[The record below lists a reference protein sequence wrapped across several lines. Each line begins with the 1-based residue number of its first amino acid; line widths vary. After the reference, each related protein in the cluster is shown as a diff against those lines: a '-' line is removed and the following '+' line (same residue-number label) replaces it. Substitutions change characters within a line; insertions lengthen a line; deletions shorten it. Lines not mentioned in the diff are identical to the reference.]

1 MATEE
6 FTYKQYL
13 AMNRIITL
21 LTLCFSVFQLCA
33 QNIKGQVVDEL
44 QQSLPCANVLL
55 LNQKDSALINGTVTN
70 AQGCF
75 DLSAPEV
82 SYMIK
87 ISFIGYEPCYLNNVQ
102 GNIGMVQLKPNST
115 DLAGIVVKGKRPTVK
130 VELNKIEVN
139 VSNSYLKYMG
149 KATTILGKI
158 PGLTKDLQLLE
169 GGTPTFVLNGRP
181 VNVKELSTVP
191 SSEIKKIV
199 VDSNPNAEY
208 SASCKGV
215 VYITT
220 NNALENTLSTEISN
234 ASLFARNYM
243 DIADFTLNEKYKR
256 LSNLL
261 SVGFS
266 YLHTT
271 QIDNTTESVFLPTN
285 DIYSTKERHT
295 QGRGRTLDLFY
306 AMNWD
311 LSDKQSWGLQYS
323 GNIGNAHTTEPTLQ
337 KMNAI
342 SMDYTQNKRG
352 VSSIHNIGVNYK
364 YAFSKASSLRFIA
377 DYANY
382 KSDGNGFANAT
393 PEVTTSSYGRYDVAG
408 ARLTYSTNAKWGN
421 FSTGVFTSAM
431 TNNGGYSYNS
441 EEEDYKTHEMLYGAF
456 ASYSKQ
462 IKKFFVQLGLRAEAD
477 KRRLE
482 SQEEGVFVDDTEW
495 KIFPNLV
502 VNRELTENSS
512 IGLSMGQNISR
523 PTYSNLN
530 PSIDYYDAISYRVG
544 NPQLRPSITS
554 NIKLAYNIGNLMT
567 SVAYNHSKDN
577 IIELPFWKDK
587 AIDNKNIEW
596 RSINFDKSSAIVA
609 TAVYSYNLG
618 PIQGDASF
626 YFSKPFM
633 KATFLGEERTWNKP
647 YYNVSLSAQCP
658 VSKTSLLALDGSF
671 DSAYSGMLTNHRSS
685 WILNLTY
692 MQQLWKEKLTLLVV
706 GNDIFHTDKSNTWDM
721 EYNNIRTTMDSNFDT
736 QYLMVK
742 LSYNF
747 GKLKLD
753 KTKKSA
759 SKDIIDRL

>member
-21 LTLCFSVFQLCA
+21 LVLCFSVFQLCA

-377 DYANY
+377 DHANY

-441 EEEDYKTHEMLYGAF
+441 EEEEYKTHEMLYGAF

-587 AIDNKNIEW
+587 AIDNKNIE
-596 RSINFDKSSAIVA
+596 
-609 TAVYSYNLG
+609 
-618 PIQGDASF
+618 
-626 YFSKPFM
+626 
-633 KATFLGEERTWNKP
+633 
-647 YYNVSLSAQCP
+647 
-658 VSKTSLLALDGSF
+658 
-671 DSAYSGMLTNHRSS
+671 
-685 WILNLTY
+685 
-692 MQQLWKEKLTLLVV
+692 
-706 GNDIFHTDKSNTWDM
+706 
-721 EYNNIRTTMDSNFDT
+721 
-736 QYLMVK
+736 
-742 LSYNF
+742 
-747 GKLKLD
+747 
-753 KTKKSA
+753 
-759 SKDIIDRL
+759 

>member
-181 VNVKELSTVP
+181 VNVIP

-456 ASYSKQ
+456 ASYSK
-462 IKKFFVQLGLRAEAD
+462 
-477 KRRLE
+477 
-482 SQEEGVFVDDTEW
+482 
-495 KIFPNLV
+495 PLV
-502 VNRELTENSS
+502 
-512 IGLSMGQNISR
+512 SR
-523 PTYSNLN
+523 
-530 PSIDYYDAISYRVG
+530 
-544 NPQLRPSITS
+544 
-554 NIKLAYNIGNLMT
+554 
-567 SVAYNHSKDN
+567 
-577 IIELPFWKDK
+577 
-587 AIDNKNIEW
+587 
-596 RSINFDKSSAIVA
+596 
-609 TAVYSYNLG
+609 
-618 PIQGDASF
+618 
-626 YFSKPFM
+626 
-633 KATFLGEERTWNKP
+633 
-647 YYNVSLSAQCP
+647 
-658 VSKTSLLALDGSF
+658 
-671 DSAYSGMLTNHRSS
+671 
-685 WILNLTY
+685 
-692 MQQLWKEKLTLLVV
+692 
-706 GNDIFHTDKSNTWDM
+706 
-721 EYNNIRTTMDSNFDT
+721 
-736 QYLMVK
+736 
-742 LSYNF
+742 
-747 GKLKLD
+747 
-753 KTKKSA
+753 
-759 SKDIIDRL
+759 

>member
-587 AIDNKNIEW
+587 AIDNKNIE
-596 RSINFDKSSAIVA
+596 
-609 TAVYSYNLG
+609 
-618 PIQGDASF
+618 
-626 YFSKPFM
+626 
-633 KATFLGEERTWNKP
+633 
-647 YYNVSLSAQCP
+647 
-658 VSKTSLLALDGSF
+658 
-671 DSAYSGMLTNHRSS
+671 
-685 WILNLTY
+685 
-692 MQQLWKEKLTLLVV
+692 
-706 GNDIFHTDKSNTWDM
+706 
-721 EYNNIRTTMDSNFDT
+721 
-736 QYLMVK
+736 
-742 LSYNF
+742 
-747 GKLKLD
+747 
-753 KTKKSA
+753 
-759 SKDIIDRL
+759 

>member
-1 MATEE
+1 
-6 FTYKQYL
+6 
-13 AMNRIITL
+13 MNRIITL

-554 NIKLAYNIGNLMT
+554 NIKLAYPL
-567 SVAYNHSKDN
+567 A
-577 IIELPFWKDK
+577 EL
-587 AIDNKNIEW
+587 I
-596 RSINFDKSSAIVA
+596 
-609 TAVYSYNLG
+609 
-618 PIQGDASF
+618 
-626 YFSKPFM
+626 
-633 KATFLGEERTWNKP
+633 
-647 YYNVSLSAQCP
+647 
-658 VSKTSLLALDGSF
+658 
-671 DSAYSGMLTNHRSS
+671 
-685 WILNLTY
+685 
-692 MQQLWKEKLTLLVV
+692 
-706 GNDIFHTDKSNTWDM
+706 
-721 EYNNIRTTMDSNFDT
+721 
-736 QYLMVK
+736 
-742 LSYNF
+742 
-747 GKLKLD
+747 
-753 KTKKSA
+753 
-759 SKDIIDRL
+759 

>member
-21 LTLCFSVFQLCA
+21 LVLCFSVFQLCA

-311 LSDKQSWGLQYS
+311 LSDKQSWGL
-323 GNIGNAHTTEPTLQ
+323 NILVILETLILLSQ
-337 KMNAI
+337 
-342 SMDYTQNKRG
+342 
-352 VSSIHNIGVNYK
+352 HC
-364 YAFSKASSLRFIA
+364 
-377 DYANY
+377 
-382 KSDGNGFANAT
+382 
-393 PEVTTSSYGRYDVAG
+393 
-408 ARLTYSTNAKWGN
+408 
-421 FSTGVFTSAM
+421 
-431 TNNGGYSYNS
+431 
-441 EEEDYKTHEMLYGAF
+441 
-456 ASYSKQ
+456 
-462 IKKFFVQLGLRAEAD
+462 KK
-477 KRRLE
+477 
-482 SQEEGVFVDDTEW
+482 
-495 KIFPNLV
+495 
-502 VNRELTENSS
+502 
-512 IGLSMGQNISR
+512 
-523 PTYSNLN
+523 
-530 PSIDYYDAISYRVG
+530 
-544 NPQLRPSITS
+544 
-554 NIKLAYNIGNLMT
+554 
-567 SVAYNHSKDN
+567 
-577 IIELPFWKDK
+577 
-587 AIDNKNIEW
+587 
-596 RSINFDKSSAIVA
+596 
-609 TAVYSYNLG
+609 
-618 PIQGDASF
+618 
-626 YFSKPFM
+626 
-633 KATFLGEERTWNKP
+633 
-647 YYNVSLSAQCP
+647 
-658 VSKTSLLALDGSF
+658 
-671 DSAYSGMLTNHRSS
+671 
-685 WILNLTY
+685 
-692 MQQLWKEKLTLLVV
+692 
-706 GNDIFHTDKSNTWDM
+706 
-721 EYNNIRTTMDSNFDT
+721 
-736 QYLMVK
+736 
-742 LSYNF
+742 
-747 GKLKLD
+747 
-753 KTKKSA
+753 
-759 SKDIIDRL
+759 

>member
-554 NIKLAYNIGNLMT
+554 NIKLALN
-567 SVAYNHSKDN
+567 
-577 IIELPFWKDK
+577 
-587 AIDNKNIEW
+587 
-596 RSINFDKSSAIVA
+596 SA
-609 TAVYSYNLG
+609 
-618 PIQGDASF
+618 
-626 YFSKPFM
+626 
-633 KATFLGEERTWNKP
+633 
-647 YYNVSLSAQCP
+647 
-658 VSKTSLLALDGSF
+658 
-671 DSAYSGMLTNHRSS
+671 
-685 WILNLTY
+685 
-692 MQQLWKEKLTLLVV
+692 TLL
-706 GNDIFHTDKSNTWDM
+706 
-721 EYNNIRTTMDSNFDT
+721 
-736 QYLMVK
+736 
-742 LSYNF
+742 
-747 GKLKLD
+747 
-753 KTKKSA
+753 
-759 SKDIIDRL
+759 